1 MESTKITASQGM
13 VALPEHVVAAEV
25 RRGIN
30 ITAPVMLPVI
40 GQDVSAEAAA
50 KEEKKKDEVEN
61 DIAAANETMRTLNS
75 KLSFRADERSRSGIA
90 VEVVDR
96 ETGDVIKQIPSEEML
111 TILARIRDAVGVLVD
126 SNA

>member
-13 VALPEHVVAAEV
+13 VALPEPVVAAEV
-25 RRGIN
+25 RRGID